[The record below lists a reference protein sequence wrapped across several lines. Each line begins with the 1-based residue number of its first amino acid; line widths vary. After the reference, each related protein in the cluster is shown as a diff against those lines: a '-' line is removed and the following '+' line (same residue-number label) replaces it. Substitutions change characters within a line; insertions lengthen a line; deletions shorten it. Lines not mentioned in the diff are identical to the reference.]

1 MRRGGAIPGKGG
13 GQQRDILTQQRPCR
27 QRGNAGSKIAT
38 SGTESRHGL
47 QMNAIMDKTNAN
59 HHRNG
64 SSAACAAAWGNA
76 EDSKVT
82 SNGVALKPG
91 TSGIEPH
98 RRHFIFHGCIRGLL
112 LPPSC
117 RREGNRGESTMHLF
131 GGVEWISGTSGIE
144 PRHDGHFPSRR
155 CFHLIKGIKLP
166 SGDGRFFREFTNQL
180 KYNIL

>member
-13 GQQRDILTQQRPCR
+13 GQQRDILTQQRSCR

-47 QMNAIMDKTNAN
+47 QMDTIMDKTNAN
-59 HHRNG
+59 HHHRNG
-64 SSAACAAAWGNA
+64 SSEACAAARGSA

-144 PRHDGHFPSRR
+144 SRHDGHFPSRR
-155 CFHLIKGIKLP
+155 CFIFIKGIKLAV
-166 SGDGRFFREFTNQL
+166 GRRQVFSRI
-180 KYNIL
+180 Y

>member
-1 MRRGGAIPGKGG
+1 MCRGGAIPGNGG
-13 GQQRDILTQQRPCR
+13 GQRRDILTHQRPCR
-27 QRGNAGSKIAT
+27 QRGNAGKRFKRYRI
-38 SGTESRHGL
+38 RHGHK
-47 QMNAIMDKTNAN
+47 MNAIMDKTNAN
-59 HHRNG
+59 RQHRNG
-64 SSAACAAAWGNA
+64 SSAACAAARGSA

-98 RRHFIFHGCIRGLL
+98 RRHFIFHGCIRGLR

-117 RREGNRGESTMHLF
+117 RREGNRGESTMHIF

-155 CFHLIKGIKLP
+155 CFILLKVLSCRRETAG
-166 SGDGRFFREFTNQL
+166 FFENLLTI
-180 KYNIL
+180 KYNVL